1 MEKLELPNFGVIH
14 SRLPKQLYNSL
25 MKEILS
31 IKKPKPR
38 GPGLYID
45 YENTM
50 ISNLTE
56 KGVSE
61 HYFISEKNTY
71 KIYEVIQKM
80 IDKYKEVFP
89 NYLDGIKYLD
99 RNVPLGFK
107 TPWVNFQKK
116 NEYLPL
122 HEHGGVLSYNIWM
135 KIPTKSIFE
144 YNYNSIIGK
153 NLIHRINLTE
163 KDEGRIVLF
172 PAQLQHVVYPFYNS
186 NKIRMSIAGNILL
199 NTNETT

>member
-107 TPWVNFQKK
+107 TPGVNFQKK

-135 KIPTKSIFE
+135 KIPIKSIFE

>member
-135 KIPTKSIFE
+135 KIPIKSIFE

>member
-38 GPGLYID
+38 GPGLFID

>member
-14 SRLPKQLYNSL
+14 SRLPKQLYDSL

>member
-38 GPGLYID
+38 GPGLFID

-135 KIPTKSIFE
+135 KIPIKSIFE

>member
-14 SRLPKQLYNSL
+14 SRLPKQLYDSL

-135 KIPTKSIFE
+135 KIPIKSIFE

>member
-38 GPGLYID
+38 GPGLFID

-61 HYFISEKNTY
+61 HYFISKKNTY

>member
-14 SRLPKQLYNSL
+14 SRLPKQLYDSL

-38 GPGLYID
+38 GPGLFID

>member
-14 SRLPKQLYNSL
+14 SRLPKQLYDSL

-61 HYFISEKNTY
+61 HYFISEKNTH

-135 KIPTKSIFE
+135 KIPIKSIFE